1 LQLSDGEAELYTV
14 PMDWGQ
20 RITYLAST
28 AHKNRVVPFGIKDSD
43 RNKHVCVL
51 GKVGSGRGALL
62 ARMALQDVERGVGV
76 VILDVSGNL
85 SPLIMERLTTEQLD
99 RVVHLDAADAEYPFS
114 WNIPNE
120 FRHTARGGTL
130 FSEALAS
137 VYGVTPGPLVSF
149 LAAHIQAHPEK
160 TILDPF
166 ILVSEQKERDAAFPP
181 DSAEAKEFAAL
192 LESEKVVAETL
203 AENGKF
209 LMKDTMVR
217 NLVGQKDGKFALADL
232 AAGKIFVVDLSRVRI
247 FPTRIAPL
255 VKLFTYAA
263 RVHATPDVPVAL
275 YLHDGL
281 RYLSERDSE
290 MLLTDQA
297 LSLTLSDTVYRE
309 TDLPLREKVL
319 TRCGSVV
326 TFEPHQ
332 TDIPLVQRVFYPY
345 VSPEELQGLEEG
357 EACVMLTIDAVRARP
372 FFAHALPLPER
383 RHVSLQDILVEAR
396 KRYTLPRTQVDE
408 LFKKRTEEDKKKG
421 QPPFSDAFK
430 NIFAKRDPS
439 KALAQGTDKK
449 GDPAKPQAETGLAQ
463 SVAKIL
469 EPAKAVQSQP
479 AQASPLPQEVVA
491 REIPEEDLREL
502 LYAPLPA

>member
-1 LQLSDGEAELYTV
+1 
-14 PMDWGQ
+14 
-20 RITYLAST
+20 
-28 AHKNRVVPFGIKDSD
+28 
-43 RNKHVCVL
+43 
-51 GKVGSGRGALL
+51 
-62 ARMALQDVERGVGV
+62 QDVERGVGV

-120 FRHTARGGTL
+120 FRHTPQGSAL
-130 FSEALAS
+130 FVEALAS
-137 VYGVTPGPLVSF
+137 VYGVTPGPLLAF
-149 LAAHIQAHPEK
+149 LASHIQAHPNK

-166 ILVSEQKERDAAFPP
+166 LLMSEQKERDAAFPP
-181 DSAEAKEFAAL
+181 ESGEAKECASLMASDTATVDAL
-192 LESEKVVAETL
+192 V
-203 AENGKF
+203 ENGKF

-217 NLVGQKDGKFALADL
+217 NLLGQKDGKFALSDL

-255 VKLFTYAA
+255 VKLFTYAS
-263 RVHATPDVPVAL
+263 RTHASPEVPVAL

-290 MLLTDQA
+290 ALLTDQA

-319 TRCGSVV
+319 TRCGSVI

-332 TDIPLVQRVFYPY
+332 TDIPLVQRVFYPF
-345 VSPEELQGLEEG
+345 VSSEELQGLEEG

-372 FFAHALPLPER
+372 FFAHTLPLPER

-463 SVAKIL
+463 SVARIL
-469 EPAKAVQSQP
+469 EPTKSQ
-479 AQASPLPQEVVA
+479 QAHTGATTALPQEVIA
-491 REIPEEDLREL
+491 REIPEDDLREL

>member
-1 LQLSDGEAELYTV
+1 
-14 PMDWGQ
+14 MDWGQ

-28 AHKNRVVPFGIKDSD
+28 AHKNHVVPFGIKDAD
-43 RNKHVCVL
+43 RHKHVCVL
-51 GKVGSGRGALL
+51 GKVGTGRGALL
-62 ARMALQDVERGVGV
+62 ARMALQDIERGVGV

-120 FRHTARGGTL
+120 FRHTQHGSGL
-130 FSEALAS
+130 FVEALAS
-137 VYGVTPGPLVSF
+137 VYGVTTPSPLLTF
-149 LAAHIQAHPEK
+149 LASYIQAHPDK

-166 ILVSEQKERDAAFPP
+166 LLMSDQKERDAVFPP
-181 DSAEAKEFAAL
+181 ESQGAKECASLMAGNTAT
-192 LESEKVVAETL
+192 VDAIV
-203 AENGKF
+203 ENGKF

-217 NLVGQKDGKFALADL
+217 NLVGQKDGKFALSDL

-255 VKLFTYAA
+255 VKLFTYATRA
-263 RVHATPDVPVAL
+263 HSGGASPVSL

-281 RYLSERDSE
+281 RYLTESDSE
-290 MLLTDQA
+290 ALLGDQG
-297 LSLTLSDTVYRE
+297 LSLTISDTVYRE

-319 TRCGSVV
+319 TRCGSVI

-345 VSPEELQGLEEG
+345 VSSDELQGLEEG

-372 FFAHALPLPER
+372 FFAHTLPLPEL

-449 GDPAKPQAETGLAQ
+449 GDPAKSQAETGLAQ
-463 SVAKIL
+463 SVARIL
-469 EPAKAVQSQP
+469 EPAKSQQSHAGIP
-479 AQASPLPQEVVA
+479 TPLPQEVVA